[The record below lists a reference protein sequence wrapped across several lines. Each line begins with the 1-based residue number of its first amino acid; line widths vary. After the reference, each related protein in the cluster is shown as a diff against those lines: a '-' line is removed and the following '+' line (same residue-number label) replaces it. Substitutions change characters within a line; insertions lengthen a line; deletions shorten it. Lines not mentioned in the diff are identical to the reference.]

1 MNICVIGTGISG
13 LTCAHLLNK
22 KHNVTLIEKQES
34 IGFSQGNIT
43 LPGGCNID
51 IPARINEKGYYKNYS
66 ALMNDIGIDMTPVS
80 LTMTLDV
87 DNNISTFDVKSFLT
101 NLKTIKDCIIFKYC
115 EFFAPNKNLTFG
127 RWLINNQLTD
137 NWYANM
143 LLLNLQWNFTCT
155 KTEVINYPVEYIFHY
170 ISTTNALNTLYGWRR
185 VKNGSIQLSKQI
197 SDGIKVITGCDVAN
211 ITNFVDK
218 VVLDTNKG
226 VMEFDKVIVATE
238 CNIANKLLNINMPFI
253 ISHSVVVV
261 HTDKSVMPPNRS
273 DWKPIHVIDNVDT
286 AHMVIW
292 LNKFCNI
299 DSDIDYFHSWMPE
312 YNNQLT
318 GVIRIVPFTRP
329 VHTLETM
336 KWIETN
342 SQKINDNVYI
352 AGSYC
357 VPGVTLQE
365 EAVTSAFNVCKEFG
379 VELPVKNSNTKW
391 FFLFGG
397 INIGFSIIL
406 YKIIANIKI

>member
-13 LTCAHLLNK
+13 LTCAHLLTK
-22 KHNVTLIEKQES
+22 KYNVTLIEKQEC
-34 IGFSQGNIT
+34 IGFAHGNIT
-43 LPGGCNID
+43 LPGGSNID
-51 IPARINEKGYYKNYS
+51 IPLRINEKGYYKNYS

-87 DNNISTFDVKSFLT
+87 DTNISTFDVKSFLT
-101 NLKTIKDCIIFKYC
+101 NCKIIKDCIIFKYY
-115 EFFAPNKNLTFG
+115 EFSAPNKNLTFG
-127 RWLINNQLTD
+127 DWLINNQLTD
-137 NWYANM
+137 NWCANM
-143 LLLNLQWNFTCT
+143 LVLNLQCNFTCM
-155 KTEVINYPVEYIFHY
+155 KTEVINYPVEYIFNY
-170 ISTTNALNTLYGWRR
+170 ISTNALIALYGWSR

-211 ITNFVDK
+211 ITNLVDK

-238 CNIANKLLNINMPFI
+238 CNVANKLLNINMPFT

-273 DWKPIHVIDNVDT
+273 DWKPIHVIDNVET
-286 AHMVIW
+286 VHLVVW
-292 LNKFCNI
+292 LNNFYNI

-329 VHTLETM
+329 VHTLETT

-365 EAVTSAFNVCKEFG
+365 EAVTSAFNVCKELG
-379 VELPVKNSNTKW
+379 VELPVTSKQTNLIW
-391 FFLFGG
+391 LFLVG
-397 INIGFSIIL
+397 IGLSAM
-406 YKIIANIKI
+406 YIKIFY

>member
-22 KHNVTLIEKQES
+22 KHNVTLIEKQEC
-34 IGFSQGNIT
+34 IGFAHGNIT

-51 IPARINEKGYYKNYS
+51 IPLRIHEKGYYKNYS
-66 ALMNDIGIDMTPVS
+66 ALMNDIGVDMTPVS

-87 DNNISTFDVKSFLT
+87 DKNISTFDVKSFLT
-101 NLKTIKDCIIFKYC
+101 NWKIIKDCILFKYY
-115 EFFAPNKNLTFG
+115 EFFSPNKNITFG
-127 RWLINNQLTD
+127 GWLLNNKLTD

-143 LLLNLQWNFTCT
+143 MLLNLQCNFTST
-155 KTEVINYPVEYIFHY
+155 KTEVINYPVEYIFNY
-170 ISTTNALNTLYGWRR
+170 ISTTNGLNTLYGWSR

-226 VMEFDKVIVATE
+226 IMEFDKVIVATE
-238 CNIANKLLNINMPFI
+238 CNIANKLLNIDMPFT
-253 ISHSVVVV
+253 ISHSVVIV
-261 HTDKSVMPPNRS
+261 HTDSSVMPPNRN
-273 DWKPIHVIDNVDT
+273 DWRPIHVIDNKNT
-286 AHMVIW
+286 AHLVVW
-292 LNKFCNI
+292 LNQFYNI

-312 YNNQLT
+312 YNNKLA
-318 GVIRIVPFTRP
+318 GVIQIVPFTRP

-379 VELPVKNSNTKW
+379 IELPKKNPNTNMLFW
-391 FFLFGG
+391 FG
-397 INIGFSIIL
+397 IISLGFSIIL
-406 YKIIANIKI
+406 YKIIVVI